1 MRLPDYEQSSDQQL
15 VRSFVR
21 EGDSDAI
28 EELLRRHQARV
39 YGLAYR
45 ILGNRADA
53 ADATQEVFLL
63 LLRKLRSFKE
73 KSAFTTWLHRLTIN
87 ASYDLARKRSR
98 APQPVERIER
108 AEPDAID
115 AAEARVAVEAGL
127 AGLAVEH
134 RTALVLREIYGMS
147 YEEISTATGAAL
159 GTVKS
164 RISRARVALAE
175 KLGAAEISG
184 EPSEQ
189 ATRLIEEDQ

>member
-1 MRLPDYEQSSDQQL
+1 MKRPDYEQASDPQL

-21 EGDSDAI
+21 DDNNDAL

-73 KSAFTTWLHRLTIN
+73 ESAFTTWLHRITVN
-87 ASYDLARKRSR
+87 ASYDLARKKSR
-98 APQPVERIER
+98 APQPVEQVEPLV
-108 AEPDAID
+108 PDAIG
-115 AAEARVAVEAGL
+115 AAEARITVEAAL
-127 AGLAVEH
+127 AELAVEH

-147 YEEISTATGAAL
+147 YEEIADTTKAAL

-164 RISRARVALAE
+164 RIARARGALAE
-175 KLGAAEISG
+175 KLGAAAAG
-184 EPSEQ
+184 EPTKHE
-189 ATRLIEEDQ
+189 ARLNEEER

>member
-1 MRLPDYEQSSDQQL
+1 MKRPDYEQTSDPQL

-21 EGDSDAI
+21 DGDNDAL

-73 KSAFTTWLHRLTIN
+73 ESAFTTWLHRITVN
-87 ASYDLARKRSR
+87 ASYDLARKKSR
-98 APQPVERIER
+98 APQPVEQVEPPV
-108 AEPDAID
+108 PDAIG
-115 AAEARVAVEAGL
+115 AAEARVTVEAAL
-127 AGLAVEH
+127 AALAVEH

-147 YEEISTATGAAL
+147 YEEIAATTKTAL

-164 RISRARVALAE
+164 RIARARLALAE
-175 KLGAAEISG
+175 KLGG
-184 EPSEQ
+184 EPAERR
-189 ATRLIEEDQ
+189 ARLNREER